1 MTALTRL
8 RAACIEGVPVELQ
21 LADGTATTLIKEAAQ
36 AKIGSD
42 GKVYALDETTEFYNE
57 DSPQTLRAVVF
68 CWFHD
73 KSSIVDYRA
82 ACLENGIP
90 DFKFLVKTELSTW
103 LSGRSD
109 ASEFVRPATAAA
121 PKESRDHPATA
132 TTAANGGAAAA
143 AAAAGT
149 ATANTP
155 SKRSFELDSI
165 DHNAALRGSKNIDFG
180 YLVSDAKRLILQ
192 LKKSKP
198 ASAPSRPSLRLSS
211 AGGPKKQPI
220 VIISPATTSLITLT
234 NIKDFL
240 ENGHFVDPSEVV
252 ARKPALGIVTLE
264 HASERLAPAA
274 HRVMVVDNVD
284 IFTKPEY
291 WDRVV
296 GIFTTGQTWQFAKY
310 KWPKPEELFQ
320 HYAGFYVLYLGD
332 VVPRQIGEWNLT
344 EIRVDR
350 GDKRFRDKMIVKDL
364 WAVLEKAMIA
374 KGYGRH

>member
-21 LADGTATTLIKEAAQ
+21 LADGTATTSIKDATQ
-36 AKIGSD
+36 AKIGRD
-42 GKVYALDETTEFYNE
+42 GKVYALDEVTEFYNE

-109 ASEFVRPATAAA
+109 ASEFVRPATAA
-121 PKESRDHPATA
+121 PRQESRDQPPAA
-132 TTAANGGAAAA
+132 AATAANGGGAAP
-143 AAAAGT
+143 
-149 ATANTP
+149 ATASTA

-180 YLVSDAKRLILQ
+180 YLVSDAKRLISQ
-192 LKKSKP
+192 LKKAKP
-198 ASAPSRPSLRLSS
+198 ESAGSRPSSRLSS
-211 AGGPKKQPI
+211 AGGTKKQPI
-220 VIISPATTSLITLT
+220 IIISPATTSLITLT
-234 NIKDFL
+234 NIKEFL

-252 ARKPALGIVTLE
+252 TRKPASGIVTLE
-264 HASERLAPAA
+264 HASERLAPSA

-320 HYAGFYVLYLGD
+320 HYAGFYVSYSGD
-332 VVPRQIGEWNLT
+332 VVPRQIAEWNLT